1 MNKYVYLNMNTLS
14 DVSMKVIMTTN
25 MHTIGQI
32 IINEI
37 IISNIPS
44 ALSFLSLEHIVIAAD
59 IAAAIAPK
67 IVIINIVIIAVS
79 KEKNTNLVT
88 PLNTG

>member
-1 MNKYVYLNMNTLS
+1 MNKYVHLNMNTLS
-14 DVSMKVIMTTN
+14 DNNIKVTIATVI
-25 MHTIGQI
+25 HTIGQI

-37 IISNIPS
+37 IMSSIPS
-44 ALSFLSLEHIVIAAD
+44 ILSFLFLEHIAIAAN
-59 IAAAIAPK
+59 IAAAIAPM
-67 IVIINIVIIAVS
+67 IIIMNIVVIAVS

>member
-1 MNKYVYLNMNTLS
+1 
-14 DVSMKVIMTTN
+14 MK
-25 MHTIGQI
+25 
-32 IINEI
+32 EI
-37 IISNIPS
+37 IMSNIPS
-44 ALSFLSLEHIVIAAD
+44 VLSLLFLEHIAIAAN

-67 IVIINIVIIAVS
+67 IIIMNIVIIAVS